1 MESGGT
7 AGAEAAGR
15 EQGAV
20 ALVGH
25 LLRRCYQVHH
35 QLWAEEIGD
44 TLTPSQY
51 SLLLTVAA
59 ADAGLDQHTI
69 GAGAGL
75 DRSTTAGIV
84 RRLKVYGWL
93 KQSRDPRDGRRQV
106 VSLAAPS
113 AVALEGLAPAV
124 ANVQARLLRPVEGG
138 DRGWL
143 EDRLALVADVGPRA
157 QDRRPG
163 HLLRLAQQR
172 HTALWAQEVGARL
185 TGPQF
190 AVLDVLRRDGD
201 LGQGALAEAA
211 AVDRSSASDVLGRLE
226 SRGWTERSADPSDRR
241 TRRVRLTPAGEDVL
255 RAVHDPVLRV
265 QERLL
270 QPVPAAEQERLVD
283 LLGRVADGA
292 STSLAP
298 GQGPQ

>member
-1 MESGGT
+1 MGSDGT
-7 AGAEAAGR
+7 AGIEAAGR

-35 QLWAEEIGD
+35 QLWAEEVGS

-59 ADAGLDQHTI
+59 AGAGLDQHTI
-69 GAGAGL
+69 GTGAGL

-84 RRLKVYGWL
+84 RRLKVHGWL

-113 AVALEGLAPAV
+113 SVALEGLAPAV
-124 ANVQARLLRPVEGG
+124 ARVQARLLRPVEDG

-172 HTALWAQEVGARL
+172 HTALWTEEVGARL

-201 LGQGALAEAA
+201 LGQGVLAEAA

-241 TRRVRLTPAGEDVL
+241 TRRVRLTPAGEEVL
-255 RAVHDPVLRV
+255 RAVHGPVLRV
-265 QERLL
+265 QERLV
-270 QPVPAAEQERLVD
+270 QPVPTGDRERLVH

-292 STSLAP
+292 PTSLAP
-298 GQGPQ
+298 GKGPQ